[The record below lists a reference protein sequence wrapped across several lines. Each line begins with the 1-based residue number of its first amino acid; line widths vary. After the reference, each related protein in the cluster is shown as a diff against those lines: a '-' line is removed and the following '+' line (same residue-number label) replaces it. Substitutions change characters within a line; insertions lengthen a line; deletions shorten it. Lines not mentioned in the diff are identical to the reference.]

1 MSTTFWFSHL
11 NLVQAK
17 LSSRWATAFAAQSE
31 RQHSKNNSQ
40 KFSILGKILKRF
52 KIFTQHEQW
61 QAKVEDA
68 EGENVLVL
76 LTSIVWMPHVTN
88 PNYSRGL
95 LFIERYRRLSGMTV
109 GSISFTKGNGQH
121 ALFVASF
128 ARSPLLLLP
137 CRLRASGLCTHCVAS

>member
-1 MSTTFWFSHL
+1 MAGQGL
-11 NLVQAK
+11 
-17 LSSRWATAFAAQSE
+17 AAPG
-31 RQHSKNNSQ
+31 QHSKNNSQ

-52 KIFTQHEQW
+52 KNFTQHEQW

-76 LTSIVWMPHVTN
+76 LTNLGWMPHVTN
-88 PNYSRGL
+88 PTNSRVL
-95 LFIERYRRLSGMTV
+95 LFIESSRRLSGLTV
-109 GSISFTKGNGQH
+109 GSISFTKRNGQH

-137 CRLRASGLCTHCVAS
+137 CRLRKDGSFVLTVWLRGPRGGHMW